1 LPQKSTLSFNKI
13 RCYQPP
19 RRELFLFSHAYDLQV
34 PSVGTPSRELFSYP
48 NRQPNLTC
56 ELTSH
61 GVAQRAV
68 PCVGRLLTT
77 YGTLIPTHISG
88 LPILYLVFPPSF
100 PSFLSLPYFFPSF
113 QPRSPCVAQIP
124 GFFSHISVL
133 CPDPTVWLHFAADL
147 PPHSPT
153 HGRHPRLRRN
163 GGSAPPLTAR
173 ASSRPRGDSA
183 CAAASP

>member
-1 LPQKSTLSFNKI
+1 MLSFNKI

-34 PSVGTPSRELFSYP
+34 PSVATPSRELFSCP

-77 YGTLIPTHISG
+77 YGTLIPIHISG

-133 CPDPTVWLHFAADL
+133 RPDPTVWLHFAADL

-183 CAAASP
+183 YAAASP